1 MAGLITT
8 TLDACWA
15 AVEAWPALKD
25 SFQTKFKTDEQLA
38 YLDKSGIGV
47 AHIGIK
53 AAITIRLQPFNVVP
67 RLQKG
72 IDFPMAFK
80 AEIWLKQERTRPAQ
94 DMIEEIIK
102 SWYASRPAAGQPTFL
117 ETATCGPPQQ
127 ILGIEVKSIAK
138 GENDQKFQVCY
149 ASATAVF
156 KALVNP
162 NS

>member
-25 SFQTKFKTDEQLA
+25 SFQTKFKTDGELA
-38 YLDKSGIGV
+38 YLDKTGV
-47 AHIGIK
+47 APSHIGAK

-80 AEIWLKQERTRPAQ
+80 AEIWAKHDQTRAAQ
-94 DMIEEIIK
+94 DLIEEIIRA
-102 SWYASRPAAGQPTFL
+102 WYASRSAPSQPTFL
-117 ETATCGPPQQ
+117 EAATCGPPQQ
-127 ILGIEVKSIAK
+127 ILGIEIKTVSK
-138 GENDQKFQVCY
+138 GENDQKFPVTY
-149 ASATAVF
+149 GSAVAVF
-156 KALVNP
+156 KAIVNP